1 LLAAEIKG
9 RITDDQ
15 GEALPGVSVCLSVT
29 STSPTDCH
37 ETSLTEDDG
46 SYSFGGLSAGAAYTV
61 SVLTDASLDGRR
73 DDPYP
78 NYAWAPDNRRL
89 HFASELDSVENIDF
103 MGAFNFSNLQAELQ
117 LTEADFP
124 ELVDFDVAGD
134 YVFLK
139 VFITDSDGIQQDLVF
154 LGQVSDMNKLLIEV
168 SAPLPTT
175 HLSYEIYSALSD
187 TVAGSISLKVDR

>member
-1 LLAAEIKG
+1 
-9 RITDDQ
+9 
-15 GEALPGVSVCLSVT
+15 
-29 STSPTDCH
+29 
-37 ETSLTEDDG
+37 
-46 SYSFGGLSAGAAYTV
+46 
-61 SVLTDASLDGRR
+61 
-73 DDPYP
+73 
-78 NYAWAPDNRRL
+78 
-89 HFASELDSVENIDF
+89 
-103 MGAFNFSNLQAELQ
+103 MQ
-117 LTEADFP
+117 LTQADFP

-187 TVAGSISLKVDR
+187 TVAGSISLTVDR